1 MNVLQKSLSLLSKR
15 ERRQFWVMASPKV
28 LGAFLGLAA
37 LLGMVP
43 FLYSIVNPNNISS
56 QPLSKVVYEYLSFEN
71 QEQFLLFSRTVVSR
85 RSRQADRSAYRCSRT
100 GRENFSSPRSSV
112 S

>member
-37 LLGMVP
+37 LLGVVP

-56 QPLSKVVYEYLSFEN
+56 QLSKAVYEYLSFEN

-85 RSRQADRSAYRCSRT
+85 RSRQADRSAYRFSRT
-100 GRENFSSPRSSV
+100 GRENFSSLRSSV